1 MPFGPRF
8 ASLVGNYFYTQFNTT
23 HHQMTNKFLLL
34 AAAAGTLALASCQ
47 NESGGDAMNDEMMQA
62 KIDSA
67 VQARMGEMQAQ
78 LAAQNDSLIN
88 AMAMMKAD
96 SMMAAAAAA
105 GNNNTGIRRTVPT
118 RPGTRPATTP
128 RPTTTPN
135 TTPAPTGKNNG
146 DQGTPTGKGGATN
159 SQGET
164 NEGTPTGKRR

>member
-1 MPFGPRF
+1 
-8 ASLVGNYFYTQFNTT
+8 
-23 HHQMTNKFLLL
+23 MTNKFLLL
-34 AAAAGTLALASCQ
+34 AAAGTLAFASCQ
-47 NESGGDAMNDEMMQA
+47 NEGSGDAMNDEMMQA

-118 RPGTRPATTP
+118 RPGTRPTT
-128 RPTTTPN
+128 RATTTPSAP
-135 TTPAPTGKNNG
+135 TTPTNTGKNTG
-146 DQGTPTGKGGATN
+146 EQGTNTGKVGTTN
-159 SQGET
+159 AEGQS
-164 NEGTPTGKRR
+164 NEGTNTGKRR